1 MNHCMFSGKVVSK
14 EAVEQFTGKDGR
26 TFDLMNFQLEVEN
39 QKEKMLVPCRYISSA
54 DTDNN
59 LMTTLGNLEDGQDV
73 ILMGK
78 LNIRSIN
85 FGLTTITESSIY
97 VRSIEILKSKYNI
110 VDEDDN
116 YMIIDKMETPF

>member
-26 TFDLMNFQLEVEN
+26 TFDSMNFQLEVEN
-39 QKEKMLVPCRYISSA
+39 QKEKMLVPCRHISSA

-85 FGLTTITESSIY
+85 FGLTTITEPSIY

>member
-26 TFDLMNFQLEVEN
+26 TFDSINFQLEVEN
-39 QKEKMLVPCRYISSA
+39 QKEKLLVPCRYISSA

-78 LNIRSIN
+78 LNIRSIK
-85 FGLTTITESSIY
+85 FGLTTITEPSIY
-97 VRSIEILKSKYNI
+97 VRSIEILKSKYNV

-116 YMIIDKMETPF
+116 YMIIDKLETPF

>member
-14 EAVEQFTGKDGR
+14 EDVEQFTGKDGR
-26 TFDLMNFQLEVEN
+26 TFDSMNFQLEVEN

-85 FGLTTITESSIY
+85 FGLTTITEPSIY

>member
-26 TFDLMNFQLEVEN
+26 TFDSMNFQLEVEN

-116 YMIIDKMETPF
+116 YIIIDKMETPF

>member
-26 TFDLMNFQLEVEN
+26 TFDSMNFQLEVEN
-39 QKEKMLVPCRYISSA
+39 QKEKVLVPCRYISSA

-85 FGLTTITESSIY
+85 FGLTTITEPSIY

>member
-14 EAVEQFTGKDGR
+14 EAVEQFTGKDAR
-26 TFDLMNFQLEVEN
+26 TFDSMNFQLEVEN

-85 FGLTTITESSIY
+85 FGLTTITEPSIY

>member
-26 TFDLMNFQLEVEN
+26 TFDSMNFQLEVEN

-59 LMTTLGNLEDGQDV
+59 LMTTLGNLEDGKDV

>member
-1 MNHCMFSGKVVSK
+1 MNHCIFSGKIVTK
-14 EAVEQFTGKDGR
+14 EDMEQFTGKDGR
-26 TFDLMNFQLEVEN
+26 TFDSINFQLEVEN

-59 LMTTLGNLEDGQDV
+59 LMTTLGNLEDGQEI

-85 FGLTTITESSIY
+85 FGLTTITEPSIY

>member
-14 EAVEQFTGKDGR
+14 EDVEQFTGKDGR
-26 TFDLMNFQLEVEN
+26 TFDSINFQLEVDN
-39 QKEKMLVPCRYISSA
+39 QKEKILVPCRYISSV
-54 DTDNN
+54 DIDND
-59 LMTTLGNLEDGQDV
+59 LMATLENLEEGQDV

-78 LNIRSIN
+78 LNIRSIK
-85 FGLTTITESSIY
+85 FGLTTITEPSIY

-116 YMIIDKMETPF
+116 YMIIDKLETPF

>member
-14 EAVEQFTGKDGR
+14 EDVEQFTGKDGR
-26 TFDLMNFQLEVEN
+26 TFDSINFQLEVEN

-59 LMTTLGNLEDGQDV
+59 LMTMLSNLEEGQDV

>member
-26 TFDLMNFQLEVEN
+26 TFDSINFQLEVDN

-54 DTDNN
+54 DTDNS
-59 LMTTLGNLEDGQDV
+59 LMATLESLEEGQDV
-73 ILMGK
+73 ILFGK
-78 LNIRSIN
+78 LNIRSIK
-85 FGLTTITESSIY
+85 FGLTTITEPSIY
-97 VRSIEILKSKYNI
+97 VRSIEILKSKYNV

-116 YMIIDKMETPF
+116 YMIIDKLETPF

>member
-26 TFDLMNFQLEVEN
+26 TFDSMNFQLEVEN